1 MKLTKSIIL
10 PLLIAASVC
19 AGCSSVDDFNPTEAP
34 LTYITF
40 NQPVVT
46 FEGVGAQTRSELIKT
61 ADLTEF
67 TVCGFC
73 VPQNISN
80 INSLDYSQAGAS
92 WSGKSKFCRPNV
104 FDEGTAIVRKN
115 RSSWEYDKVKQWVS
129 PFEKADEANKKF
141 ASDAKF
147 TFIAWAN
154 GDFRLQGFSTE
165 YAPKLEFYMPFSGGT
180 ENNPVVCDHNEAK
193 DALIAARYDHEKI
206 EGSVPLHFQHI
217 LTAIRFR
224 IANHSNETLTIKS
237 MSFTGQFFG
246 KATFTYE
253 TSVLDQDVDQN
264 SNLYWGRFNIIDQT
278 NPDVI
283 PANTQGRIIGVTE
296 DNRDGLSILLLP
308 DPDVDPTDSNESRN
322 ALGKNKKIQIYYSLT
337 DKDGKV
343 SDYEA
348 AIDVSLSYIPEQSTR
363 HTATFNFLGKNQ
375 FYVIFKPDG
384 DVWENGSDDTITIN

>member
-1 MKLTKSIIL
+1 MKLTKSIISS
-10 PLLIAASVC
+10 LLVGSLAC
-19 AGCSSVDDFNPTEAP
+19 TGCSSVDDFDPTEAP
-34 LTYITF
+34 LTYISF
-40 NQPVVT
+40 DQPVVT
-46 FEGVGAQTRSELIKT
+46 LEGFGANTRSSLIKT

-73 VPQNISN
+73 VPQNVNDISK
-80 INSLDYSQAGAS
+80 LDYSQAGAS

-104 FDEGTAIVRKN
+104 FGTDEKNVTATVRKN
-115 RSSWEYDKVKQWVS
+115 GSSWEYDNVKQWVS
-129 PFEKADEANKKF
+129 PFEKADDANKKF

-165 YAPKLEFYMPFSGGT
+165 YAPKLEFYMPFTGGT
-180 ENNPVVCDHNEAK
+180 KNNPVVCDHNKVK

-224 IANHSNETLTIKS
+224 IANHSDETLTIKS

-253 TSVLDQDVDQN
+253 TSVLDQNVDQN
-264 SNLYWGRFNIIDQT
+264 SNCYWGRFNIVDQT

-296 DNRDGLSILLLP
+296 DNRDG
-308 DPDVDPTDSNESRN
+308 
-322 ALGKNKKIQIYYSLT
+322 
-337 DKDGKV
+337 
-343 SDYEA
+343 
-348 AIDVSLSYIPEQSTR
+348 
-363 HTATFNFLGKNQ
+363 
-375 FYVIFKPDG
+375 
-384 DVWENGSDDTITIN
+384 